1 MEFVDRTA
9 ENPNRYKI
17 TYEDSGSSSYAKIEL
32 ADNPINVG
40 TPLNRDTFNKMQNEL
55 NAYVEGNVLITST
68 NRNPTEYLGGTWEL
82 IEKGFKNNSSSVIF
96 DKYVG
101 NKDYY
106 GAENYKS
113 RYSIN
118 CFDKMKVNCFRSHS
132 AVRLRIDFYLKK
144 GATFNDDGVSQA
156 ALLDFSDF
164 GFTNLPVSYNFI
176 PCYTD
181 ELHAKGLL
189 MSFLGNGTVRID
201 DILVDNHTLSS
212 QLVVPSY
219 HKEAI
224 NIDITTPI
232 RIEHMMDDFCDK
244 FYWKRIK

>member
-32 ADNPINVG
+32 ADNPIEAG
-40 TPLNRDTFNKMQNEL
+40 TPLNRNTFQKMQKEL

-82 IEKGFKNNSSSVIF
+82 IDKGFRNNSSSVIF

-101 NKDYY
+101 DGNYY

-113 RYSIN
+113 SYSIH
-118 CFDKMKVNCFRSHS
+118 CFDKMQVNCFRSQS
-132 AVRLRIDFYLKK
+132 TVRLRIEFYLKK
-144 GATFNDDGVSQA
+144 GESFDDAGVNTA

-164 GFTNLPVSYNFI
+164 GFTNLPVSYNYI

-181 ELHAKGLL
+181 RLNGEGLL
-189 MSFLGNGTVRID
+189 MNILGDGTVRID
-201 DILVDNHTLSS
+201 DILVDDRKSNPK
-212 QLVVPSY
+212 LVVPSD
-219 HKEAI
+219 HHEAI

-232 RIEHMMDDFCDK
+232 RIEHMMDDYCDK